1 MRVLLCILIFCLSYT
16 YAANIYEWKDA
27 QGNVTF
33 SDTPRPGAKK
43 LDIPDA
49 QTYVPEQVAPL
60 PTIQK
65 TNNDEPTKTAS
76 YYSTVIVASPR
87 NNTTVPNR
95 SGEVNVLIEVTPS
108 LKAKDKIQLIMD
120 GKPVGEPQHSTI
132 FKMNNVDRGIHTLS
146 AAIIGAKGEAIL
158 TSESI
163 TFYILRPGKLSA
175 ALKANAPLPIGV
187 PFPKERPNSQEKG
200 KQKIVNQS

>member
-1 MRVLLCILIFCLSYT
+1 MRVLLCILTFCLSYT

-60 PTIQK
+60 PTLQK
-65 TNNDEPTKTAS
+65 TNNDEPEQS
-76 YYSTVIVASPR
+76 GPYYSTVMVASPR

-108 LKAKDKIQLIMD
+108 LRANDKIQLLMD

-158 TSESI
+158 TSEII
-163 TFYILRPGKLSA
+163 TFYVLRPGKLST
-175 ALKANAPLPIGV
+175 ALKANAPLPVGV
-187 PFPKERPNSQEKG
+187 SQPKASDKSAQ
-200 KQKIVNQS
+200 KQTQSVIN